1 MGSDP
6 IRLVIADDEPP
17 ARALIREYLAVLN
30 SDEELA
36 GRLVLVGEATNG
48 DEAVALARSLR
59 PDLLLL
65 DVQMPGGT
73 GFEVLAALAEDEADV
88 LPAVVFSTAFDRYAL
103 DAFEVSA
110 VDYLLKPYSAARFA
124 AALRKAVAAVEAR
137 RREAT
142 SSEPPSSDLERLAQL
157 LQQTQREPASPTRD
171 TWADRLFVRVG
182 ARIVPVR
189 TSDVLWIEAA
199 GDYATLHTA
208 EDAYTAGESLGVLA
222 DRLDPARFIRV
233 HRSTVIAADAL
244 QHLQS
249 DGSGGYRAALTDGTT
264 VRVSRT
270 YAAAVRDRI
279 L

>member
-1 MGSDP
+1 MSDP
-6 IRLVIADDEPP
+6 IRLVIADDAPP
-17 ARALIREYLAVLN
+17 ARALVREYLAALDGG
-30 SDEELA
+30 SDLA
-36 GRLVLVGEATNG
+36 GRLVLVGEAANG
-48 DEAVALARSLR
+48 DEAVDLARSLR

-65 DVQMPGGT
+65 DEQMPGRT
-73 GFEVLAALAEDEADV
+73 GFEVLAPLAEDEADG

-110 VDYLLKPYSAARFA
+110 VDYLLKPYSADRFA
-124 AALRKAVAAVEAR
+124 AALRKAIAAVDAR
-137 RREAT
+137 RREAA
-142 SSEPPSSDLERLAQL
+142 SSEPPPSDLERLALL
-157 LQQTQREPASPTRD
+157 LQQTQREPAARD

-182 ARIVPVR
+182 TRIVPVR
-189 TSDVLWIEAA
+189 TADVLWIEAA

-208 EDAYTAGESLGVLA
+208 TDAYTAGESLGTLA
-222 DRLDPARFIRV
+222 GRLDPARFIRV
-233 HRSTVIAADAL
+233 HRSAVIAADAL

>member
-1 MGSDP
+1 MSDP

-17 ARALIREYLAVLN
+17 ARALIREYLATLS
-30 SDEELA
+30 SDDDLA
-36 GRLVLVGEATNG
+36 DRLVLVGEAANG
-48 DEAVALARSLR
+48 DEAVDLARSLR

-65 DVQMPGGT
+65 DVQMPGRT
-73 GFEVLAALAEDEADV
+73 GFEVLATLAEDEVDV
-88 LPAVVFSTAFDRYAL
+88 LPDVVFSTAFDRYAL

-110 VDYLLKPYSAARFA
+110 VDYLLKPYSADRFA
-124 AALRKAVAAVEAR
+124 AALRKAVAAVDGR
-137 RREAT
+137 RREAA
-142 SSEPPSSDLERLAQL
+142 SSEPPPSDLERLAQL
-157 LQQTQREPASPTRD
+157 LQQTQRGPVERD

-182 ARIVPVR
+182 TRIVPVR
-189 TSDVLWIEAA
+189 TADVLWIEAA

-208 EDAYTAGESLGVLA
+208 TDAYTAGESLGALA

-249 DGSGGYRAALTDGTT
+249 DGSGGYRAALTDGTV

-270 YAAAVRDRI
+270 YAAVVRDRI

>member
-1 MGSDP
+1 MSDP

-17 ARALIREYLAVLN
+17 ARALIREYVSVLDN
-30 SDEELA
+30 DTDLA
-36 GRLVLVGEATNG
+36 GRLALVGEAANG
-48 DEAVALARSLR
+48 DEAVALARSLQ

-65 DVQMPGGT
+65 DVQMPGRT

-124 AALRKAVAAVEAR
+124 AALRKAVAAVDSY
-137 RREAT
+137 RREAA
-142 SSEPPSSDLERLAQL
+142 SSGPPSSDLERLAQL
-157 LQQTQREPASPTRD
+157 LQQTQREPTARD

-189 TSDVLWIEAA
+189 TADVLWIEAA

-208 EDAYTAGESLGVLA
+208 TDAYTAGESLGALA

>member
-1 MGSDP
+1 MSTP
-6 IRLVIADDEPP
+6 VRLVIADDEPP
-17 ARALIREYLAVLN
+17 ARALVREYLAALAG
-30 SDEELA
+30 DLA
-36 GRLVLVGEATNG
+36 GRLVLVGEAANG

-65 DVQMPGGT
+65 DVQMPGRT
-73 GFEVLAALAEDEADV
+73 GFDVLAALADEADV
-88 LPAVVFSTAFDRYAL
+88 LPAVVFSTAYDRYAL

-110 VDYLLKPYSAARFA
+110 VDYLLKPYSIERFG
-124 AALRKAVAAVEAR
+124 AALEKAVAAVEAR
-137 RREAT
+137 RREAV

-157 LQQTQREPASPTRD
+157 LQQTQREPAARD

-182 ARIVPVR
+182 TRIVPVR
-189 TSDVLWIEAA
+189 TADVLWIEAA

-208 EDAYTAGESLGVLA
+208 TDAYTAGESLGALA

>member
-1 MGSDP
+1 MNDP

-17 ARALIREYLAVLN
+17 ARALVREYLGTLDAG
-30 SDEELA
+30 LA
-36 GRLVLVGEATNG
+36 ARLVLVGEAANG
-48 DEAVALARSLR
+48 DEAVALVRSLR

-65 DVQMPGGT
+65 DVQMPGRT
-73 GFEVLAALAEDEADV
+73 GFEALAALTTDDDGELDL

-110 VDYLLKPYSAARFA
+110 VDYLLKPYSAERFVA
-124 AALRKAVAAVEAR
+124 AMAKAVAALDAR
-137 RREAT
+137 RSEAA
-142 SSEPPSSDLERLAQL
+142 PAADLERLAQL
-157 LQQTQREPASPTRD
+157 LQQTQRVQTQPPST

-182 ARIVPVR
+182 TRIVPVR
-189 TSDVLWIEAA
+189 TADVLWIEAA

-208 EDAYTAGESLGVLA
+208 GDAYTASESLGTLA
-222 DRLDPARFIRV
+222 GRLDPARFVRV

-244 QHLQS
+244 AHLRS
-249 DGSGGYRAALTDGTT
+249 DGSGGYRATLTDGTT

>member
-1 MGSDP
+1 MSDP

-17 ARALIREYLAVLN
+17 ARALIREYLATLS
-30 SDEELA
+30 SDDDLA
-36 GRLVLVGEATNG
+36 DRLVLVGEAANG
-48 DEAVALARSLR
+48 DEAVDLARSLR

-65 DVQMPGGT
+65 DVQMPGRT
-73 GFEVLAALAEDEADV
+73 GFEVLATLAEDEAV
-88 LPAVVFSTAFDRYAL
+88 ALPAVVFSTAYDQYAL

-110 VDYLLKPYSAARFA
+110 VDYLLKPYSADRFA
-124 AALRKAVAAVEAR
+124 AALRKAVAVVDAR
-137 RREAT
+137 RREAA
-142 SSEPPSSDLERLAQL
+142 SSERSSSDLERLAQL
-157 LQQTQREPASPTRD
+157 LQQTQREPAARD

-182 ARIVPVR
+182 TRIVPVR
-189 TSDVLWIEAA
+189 TADVLWIEAA

-208 EDAYTAGESLGVLA
+208 TNAYTAGESLGALA

-270 YAAAVRDRI
+270 YAAVVRDRI